1 MCFGTMNSLQ
11 SIEKHKGK
19 QAMAHNNTVFSQ
31 LMKLLPRHEFETLQK
46 QHHIGQ
52 RLRKMSR
59 WSQFIALGFAQL
71 SSRCSLRDIVT
82 NISAQKNK
90 LYHLGMGEVSRSSLA
105 RVNKEQPSSLY
116 EVLFNKLLHRCQSV
130 APKHKF
136 RFKGKL
142 FSMDASTIDIC
153 LSVFP
158 WAHFKQGKGAVK
170 IHVGLDHDGH
180 IPSFMTITDGKVHEV
195 NIGRTLKLPKG
206 STVVFDRGYTD
217 YAWYYSLGVE
227 GITFVTR
234 IKRNVKYKVLA
245 RRNTSKKQ
253 GLTSDQT
260 IRITGHKAK
269 DCPVPLRRI
278 GYRDPVTGQQYFFL
292 SNNFK
297 LAAGTI
303 AKIYKARW
311 DIELFFKWIKQN
323 LKIKTFFGASKNA
336 VMSQIWVAMCMYLLI
351 AFIKFSSK
359 LNRSL
364 QQILRLLQ
372 LNLFERRDLLHLLKG
387 DPPDP
392 DNSSFHQRAL
402 FA

>member
-1 MCFGTMNSLQ
+1 
-11 SIEKHKGK
+11 
-19 QAMAHNNTVFSQ
+19 MAHNNTVFAQ
-31 LMKLLPRHEFETLQK
+31 LMKLVSRHEFESLQK
-46 QHHIGQ
+46 QHHTGQ
-52 RLRKMSR
+52 NLRKMSR

-71 SSRCSLRDIVT
+71 SGRCSLRDIVS
-82 NISAQKNK
+82 NISAQRQK
-90 LYHLGMGEVSRSSLA
+90 LYHLGVGEVSRSSLA
-105 RVNKEQPSSLY
+105 RVNKDQPSSLY
-116 EVLFNKLLHRCQSV
+116 EALFNKLLHRCQGM

-142 FSMDASTIDIC
+142 FSMDASTIDVC

-158 WAHFKQGKGAVK
+158 WANFKQGKGAVK
-170 IHVGLDHDGH
+170 IHAGLDHGGH

-217 YAWYYSLGVE
+217 YAWYYSLDKE

-245 RRNTSKKQ
+245 RRKVSKKQ

-260 IRITGHKAK
+260 IKITGQKAK
-269 DCPVPLRRI
+269 DCPISLRRI
-278 GYRDPVTGQQYFFL
+278 GYRDPETGLQYYFL
-292 SNNFK
+292 TNNFE

-303 AKIYKARW
+303 AKVYKARW

-323 LKIKTFFGASKNA
+323 LKIKTFVGTSKNA
-336 VMSQIWVAMCMYLLI
+336 VMTQIWVAMCMYLLL

-392 DNSSFHQRAL
+392 DDFSFQQRIQ
-402 FA
+402 FT